1 MDSQWSGLVPKSDTQ
16 ADTFISNYPQYDG
29 RGVVVA
35 ILDTVGPF
43 NPNTA
48 ADWHVLTF
56 LPFLC
61 LFN

>member
-48 ADWHVLTF
+48 AAIGTY
-56 LPFLC
+56 
-61 LFN
+61 

>member
-29 RGVVVA
+29 SGVVVA
-35 ILDTVGPF
+35 ILDTVRFKICSF

-48 ADWHVLTF
+48 AAIGTY
-56 LPFLC
+56 
-61 LFN
+61 

>member
-35 ILDTVGPF
+35 ILDTVGFKSVPLI
-43 NPNTA
+43 
-48 ADWHVLTF
+48 LTQQ
-56 LPFLC
+56 LIGTY
-61 LFN
+61 